1 MDATS
6 HCLFQEAV
14 ALADRLKVG
23 TLLLVWDGEWPGYT
37 PPPAGGEAAAGS
49 APAAPPMVYPDNL
62 RILWAVREG
71 IEVVPPEKLRNRV
84 QVLSVPGLQV
94 SRVAR
99 IKVAVLTGLGK
110 RLLERGQK
118 LVAITGKRPSSLLD
132 CLLIADAATEVEVF
146 SSAVAEEGLS
156 AKIAPGVLDTVLQL
170 SAKIAND
177 KEKSKGAMFV
187 IGDLRHVRPFTVQ
200 AMINPARGLAG
211 EQRSIFQA
219 DLAAQAI
226 EWSQLKGAIL
236 IDNDGNVDS
245 AATILAVPEIAP
257 QPGGQM
263 PTHSSIQRATP
274 PPSPPGK
281 QLASAFKSSTD
292 PVLHDGSRQQAARG
306 ITAITQT
313 VAMALSA
320 RTGHLN
326 VYHRGQLIL
335 QIDPQTM

>member
-6 HCLFQEAV
+6 QQMYWQ
-14 ALADRLKVG
+14 ALELAGKLGIG
-23 TLLLVWDGEWPGYT
+23 TVLLVWDGEWPGS
-37 PPPAGGEAAAGS
+37 AGAAG
-49 APAAPPMVYPDNL
+49 AAGVADAASPLPTGV
-62 RILWAVREG
+62 RVLWAVREG
-71 IEVVPPEKLRNRV
+71 IEVVPPEKLRSRV
-84 QVLSVPGLQV
+84 QVVAVPGLQV

-99 IKVAVLTGLGK
+99 IKVAILTGLGK

-118 LVAITGKRPSSLLD
+118 VVAVTGKRPSSLLD
-132 CLLIADAATEVEVF
+132 CLLVADAATEVEVF

-156 AKIAPGVLDTVLQL
+156 AKLAPGVLDTVFQL
-170 SAKIAND
+170 AAKIATD
-177 KEKSKGAMFV
+177 RVQKKGALFV

-211 EQRSIFQA
+211 EQRSIFQPE
-219 DLAAQAI
+219 LAAQLV

-236 IDNDGNVDS
+236 IDNDGNIDS
-245 AATILAVPEIAP
+245 AATILAVPEMNALPGAP
-257 QPGGQM
+257 SGTL
-263 PTHSSIQRATP
+263 PTQSSVQRAAVAASEAQ
-274 PPSPPGK
+274 PSK
-281 QLASAFKSSTD
+281 QLASAFKSSQD
-292 PVLHDGSRQQAARG
+292 PVQHDGSRQQAARG

-335 QIDPQTM
+335 QIDPQLM